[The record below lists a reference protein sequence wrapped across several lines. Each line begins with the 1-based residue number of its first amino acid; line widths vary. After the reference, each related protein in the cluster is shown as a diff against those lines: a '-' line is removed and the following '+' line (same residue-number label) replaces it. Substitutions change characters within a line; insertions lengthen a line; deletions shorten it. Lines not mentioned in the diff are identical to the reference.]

1 MRLGSKTDDEFL
13 IKLNEK
19 NSQIQ
24 SIFHE
29 KIKEIAKKHLV
40 DVMMQDGTVKKQE
53 TFEVEKINQI
63 YNRFANGLQAWTL
76 EGISSTNDEGIRRNF
91 IKLNTNADDCK
102 ISLHLSIQYHVVLF
116 YQPNYEV
123 MKKQKELSD
132 FMDMTKKQE
141 GELTEKS
148 DHVIL
153 EKLKAEGYKDLD
165 TQNLFEIFYNDDKI
179 REKIMSEI
187 ELQTDG
193 DLQKISQRK
202 EGLLKALDDLLLETY
217 QMEPV
222 LIDEARLVTGEE
234 GCVCNIDIE
243 MIENGQKGG
252 LFDSNQ
258 VSSSTKEKISILID
272 QVLEAI
278 LNHPKS

>member
-1 MRLGSKTDDEFL
+1 MRLGNKTDDEFL
-13 IKLNEK
+13 IGLNEK
-19 NSQIQ
+19 NNQIQ
-24 SIFHE
+24 SVFHE
-29 KIKEIAKKHLV
+29 KIKDIAKKYSI
-40 DVMMQDGTVKKQE
+40 DVMMQNGTVKKQE
-53 TFEVEKINQI
+53 TFDVEEIHKI
-63 YNRFANGLQAWTL
+63 YTRFADKLQGWMSD
-76 EGISSTNDEGIRRNF
+76 GISSTNDEGIRRNF
-91 IKLNTNADDCK
+91 IKLNTNIDDCK

-123 MKKQKELSD
+123 MKKQKELSE
-132 FMDMTKKQE
+132 FMDMTKKHE
-141 GELTEKS
+141 SELTEKS
-148 DHVIL
+148 DHVIF

-165 TQNLFEIFYNDDKI
+165 TQSLFEIFYNNDKI

-193 DLQKISQRK
+193 DLQKITQRK
-202 EGLLKALDDLLLETY
+202 DSLLKELYDLLLETY

-243 MIENGQKGG
+243 MIENGQKSS
-252 LFDSNQ
+252 LFDSKKISNN
-258 VSSSTKEKISILID
+258 TKEKIVSLIN

-278 LNHPKS
+278 S

>member
-13 IKLNEK
+13 IILNKK

-40 DVMMQDGTVKKQE
+40 DVMMQDGIVKKQE
-53 TFEVEKINQI
+53 TFDVEKIHQV
-63 YNRFANGLQAWTL
+63 YNGFANRLQDWTL
-76 EGISSTNDEGIRRNF
+76 DGISSTNDEGIRRNF
-91 IKLNTNADDCK
+91 IKLNTNADNCR
-102 ISLHLSIQYHVVLF
+102 ISLHLSIQYHVILF

-132 FMDMTKKQE
+132 FMDETKKHE
-141 GELTEKS
+141 GELTKKS
-148 DHVIL
+148 DHLIL
-153 EKLKAEGYKDLD
+153 EKLRAEGYKDLD
-165 TQNLFEIFYNDDKI
+165 PQNLFEIFYSDDKI

-187 ELQTDG
+187 EIQTDG

-202 EGLLKALDDLLLETY
+202 ESLLKELDDLLLETY
-217 QMEPV
+217 QMEPI

-258 VSSSTKEKISILID
+258 VSSSTKEKINILID
-272 QVLEAI
+272 QVLEAVT
-278 LNHPKS
+278 

>member
-24 SIFHE
+24 NIFHG
-29 KIKEIAKKHLV
+29 KIKEVAKKHLV

-53 TFEVEKINQI
+53 TFGVEKINQI

-76 EGISSTNDEGIRRNF
+76 EGISSTNDEGIRRDF
-91 IKLNTNADDCK
+91 IKLNTNVDDCS

-153 EKLKAEGYKDLD
+153 EKLRAEGYKDLD

-179 REKIMSEI
+179 REKIMNEI

-202 EGLLKALDDLLLETY
+202 ENLLKELDDLLLETY
-217 QMEPV
+217 QMEPI

-278 LNHPKS
+278 T

>member
-1 MRLGSKTDDEFL
+1 MRLGNKTDDEFL
-13 IKLNEK
+13 IRLNEK

-24 SIFHE
+24 NIFHE
-29 KIKEIAKKHLV
+29 KIEEIAKKYPI
-40 DVMMQDGTVKKQE
+40 DVMMQDGIVKKQD
-53 TFEVEKINQI
+53 TLDVKKIQLF
-63 YNRFANGLQAWTL
+63 YNEFTKKLQNWTL

-91 IKLNTNADDCK
+91 IKLHTNADEYR
-102 ISLHLSIQYHVVLF
+102 ISLHFSIQYHVILF

-132 FMDMTKKQE
+132 FMDKTKKQE
-141 GELTEKS
+141 GELTQKS
-148 DHVIL
+148 DHLIF

-165 TQNLFEIFYNDDKI
+165 TQSLFEIFYNDDKI

-193 DLQKISQRK
+193 DLQKINQHK
-202 EGLLKALDDLLLETY
+202 ENLLRGLDNLLLETY

-234 GCVCNIDIE
+234 GCLCNIDIE
-243 MIENGQKGG
+243 KIENDQRTGV
-252 LFDSNQ
+252 FDSKQ
-258 VSSSTKEKISILID
+258 LSTSTKEKINALID
-272 QVLEAI
+272 QVLQSI
-278 LNHPKS
+278 T

>member
-1 MRLGSKTDDEFL
+1 MRLGNKTDDEFL

-24 SIFHE
+24 NIFHE
-29 KIKEIAKKHLV
+29 KIEEIAKKYPI
-40 DVMMQDGTVKKQE
+40 DVMMQDGTVKKQD
-53 TFEVEKINQI
+53 TFDVKKIQLI
-63 YNRFANGLQAWTL
+63 YNEFTKKLQNWTL

-91 IKLNTNADDCK
+91 IKLHTNADECR
-102 ISLHLSIQYHVVLF
+102 ISLHFSIQYHVILF

-132 FMDMTKKQE
+132 FMDKTKKQE
-141 GELTEKS
+141 GELTQKS
-148 DHVIL
+148 DHLIF
-153 EKLKAEGYKDLD
+153 EKLKDEGYRDLD
-165 TQNLFEIFYNDDKI
+165 TQSLFEIFYNDDKI

-193 DLQKISQRK
+193 DLQKINQHK
-202 EGLLKALDDLLLETY
+202 ESLLRGLDNLLLETY

-234 GCVCNIDIE
+234 GCLCNIDIE
-243 MIENGQKGG
+243 KIENDQRTGV
-252 LFDSNQ
+252 FDSKQ
-258 VSSSTKEKISILID
+258 LSTSTKEKINALID
-272 QVLEAI
+272 QVLQ
-278 LNHPKS
+278 STT

>member
-13 IKLNEK
+13 IKLNKK

-40 DVMMQDGTVKKQE
+40 DVMMQDGVVKKQE
-53 TFEVEKINQI
+53 TFDVEKIHQV
-63 YNRFANGLQAWTL
+63 YNGFANRLQDWTL
-76 EGISSTNDEGIRRNF
+76 DGISSTNNEGIRRNF
-91 IKLNTNADDCK
+91 IKLNTNADNCK
-102 ISLHLSIQYHVVLF
+102 ISLHFSIQYHVILF

-141 GELTEKS
+141 GKLTEKS

-153 EKLKAEGYKDLD
+153 EKLRAEGYKDLD

-179 REKIMSEI
+179 REKIMNEI

-193 DLQKISQRK
+193 DLQKISQHK
-202 EGLLKALDDLLLETY
+202 ENLLKELDDLLLETY

-234 GCVCNIDIE
+234 GCLFNIDIE
-243 MIENGQKGG
+243 KIENGQKNG
-252 LFDSNQ
+252 LFDFNQ
-258 VSSSTKEKISILID
+258 VSGSTNEKISTLID
-272 QVLEAI
+272 QVLQAI
-278 LNHPKS
+278 T

>member
-13 IKLNEK
+13 IKLNKK

-40 DVMMQDGTVKKQE
+40 DVMMQDGIVKKQE
-53 TFEVEKINQI
+53 TFDVEKIHQV
-63 YNRFANGLQAWTL
+63 YNGFANRLQDWTL
-76 EGISSTNDEGIRRNF
+76 DGISSTNDEGIRRNF
-91 IKLNTNADDCK
+91 IKLNTNADNCK
-102 ISLHLSIQYHVVLF
+102 ISLHLSIQYHVILF

-153 EKLKAEGYKDLD
+153 EKLRAEGYKDLD

-179 REKIMSEI
+179 REKIMNEI
-187 ELQTDG
+187 DLQTDG

-202 EGLLKALDDLLLETY
+202 ENLLKELDDLLLETY
-217 QMEPV
+217 QMEPI

-278 LNHPKS
+278 T

>member
-13 IKLNEK
+13 IKLNKK

-40 DVMMQDGTVKKQE
+40 DVMMQDGIVKKQE
-53 TFEVEKINQI
+53 TFDVEKIHQV
-63 YNRFANGLQAWTL
+63 YNGFANKLQDWTL
-76 EGISSTNDEGIRRNF
+76 DGISSTNDEGIRRNF
-91 IKLNTNADDCK
+91 IKLNTNADDCR
-102 ISLHLSIQYHVVLF
+102 ISLHLSIQYHVILF

-132 FMDMTKKQE
+132 FMDETKKHE
-141 GELTEKS
+141 GELTKKS
-148 DHVIL
+148 DHLIL
-153 EKLKAEGYKDLD
+153 EKLRAEGYKDLD
-165 TQNLFEIFYNDDKI
+165 PQNLFEIFYSDDKI

-187 ELQTDG
+187 EIQTDG

-202 EGLLKALDDLLLETY
+202 ESLLKELDDLLLETY
-217 QMEPV
+217 QMEPI

-243 MIENGQKGG
+243 RIENDQITG
-252 LFDSNQ
+252 LFDSEQ

-272 QVLEAI
+272 QGLEAI
-278 LNHPKS
+278 T

>member
-1 MRLGSKTDDEFL
+1 MRLGNKTNDEFL
-13 IKLNEK
+13 VKLNEK
-19 NSQIQ
+19 NSIIQ
-24 SIFHE
+24 NIFHE
-29 KIKEIAKKHLV
+29 KITKIAKKYSV

-53 TFEVEKINQI
+53 TFDVEKIHRV
-63 YNRFANGLQAWTL
+63 YDEFAKKLQNWTL

-91 IKLNTNADDCK
+91 IKLNTNTDNCR
-102 ISLHLSIQYHVVLF
+102 ISLHLSIQYHVILF

-132 FMDMTKKQE
+132 FMDITKKHE
-141 GELTEKS
+141 SELTEKS
-148 DHVIL
+148 DHLIL
-153 EKLKAEGYKDLD
+153 EKLKAAGYKDLD
-165 TQNLFEIFYNDDKI
+165 PQNLFEIFYSDDKI

-202 EGLLKALDDLLLETY
+202 ESLLKELDDLLLETY
-217 QMEPV
+217 QMEPI

-243 MIENGQKGG
+243 RIENDQKTGM
-252 LFDSNQ
+252 FNSDQ
-258 VSSSTKEKISILID
+258 ISSGTKEKISILID
-272 QVLEAI
+272 EVLEAI
-278 LNHPKS
+278 T

>member
-13 IKLNEK
+13 IKLNKK

-29 KIKEIAKKHLV
+29 KIKEIAKKQLV
-40 DVMMQDGTVKKQE
+40 DVMMQDGIVKKQE
-53 TFEVEKINQI
+53 TFDVEKIHQV
-63 YNRFANGLQAWTL
+63 YNGFANRLQDWTL
-76 EGISSTNDEGIRRNF
+76 DGISSTNDEGIRRNF
-91 IKLNTNADDCK
+91 IKLNTNADNCK
-102 ISLHLSIQYHVVLF
+102 ISLHFSIQYHVILF

-141 GELTEKS
+141 GKLTEKS

-153 EKLKAEGYKDLD
+153 EKLRAEGYKDLD

-179 REKIMSEI
+179 REKIMNEI

-193 DLQKISQRK
+193 DLQKISQHK
-202 EGLLKALDDLLLETY
+202 ENLLKELDDLLLETY
-217 QMEPV
+217 QMEPI

-252 LFDSNQ
+252 LFDSDQ

-278 LNHPKS
+278 T

>member
-13 IKLNEK
+13 IKLNKK

-40 DVMMQDGTVKKQE
+40 DVMMQDGVVKKQE
-53 TFEVEKINQI
+53 TFDVEKIHQV
-63 YNRFANGLQAWTL
+63 YNGFANRLQDWTL
-76 EGISSTNDEGIRRNF
+76 DGISSTNNEGIRRNF
-91 IKLNTNADDCK
+91 IKLNTNADNCK
-102 ISLHLSIQYHVVLF
+102 ISLHFSIQYHVILF

-141 GELTEKS
+141 GKLTEKS

-153 EKLKAEGYKDLD
+153 EKLRAEGYKDLD
-165 TQNLFEIFYNDDKI
+165 TQNLFEIFYDDDKI
-179 REKIMSEI
+179 REKIMNEI

-202 EGLLKALDDLLLETY
+202 ENLLKELDDLLLETY
-217 QMEPV
+217 QLAPI

-243 MIENGQKGG
+243 IIENGQKVS

-278 LNHPKS
+278 T

>member
-13 IKLNEK
+13 IKLNKK

-29 KIKEIAKKHLV
+29 KIKEIAKKYPV
-40 DVMMQDGTVKKQE
+40 DVMMQDGVVKKQE
-53 TFEVEKINQI
+53 TFDVEKIHQV
-63 YNRFANGLQAWTL
+63 YNEFANRLQDWTL
-76 EGISSTNDEGIRRNF
+76 DGISSTNDEGIRRNF
-91 IKLNTNADDCK
+91 IKLNTNADNCR

-123 MKKQKELSD
+123 MEKQKELSE
-132 FMDMTKKQE
+132 FMDKTKKHE
-141 GELTEKS
+141 SELTEKS
-148 DHVIL
+148 DHVIF

-165 TQNLFEIFYNDDKI
+165 TQSLFEIFYNDDKI
-179 REKIMSEI
+179 REKIMNEI
-187 ELQTDG
+187 ELRTDG

-202 EGLLKALDDLLLETY
+202 ESLLKELDDLLLETY

-243 MIENGQKGG
+243 RIENDQKTGP
-252 LFDSNQ
+252 FNSEEI
-258 VSSSTKEKISILID
+258 SSDTKEKIRILID
-272 QVLEAI
+272 QVLESI
-278 LNHPKS
+278 R

>member
-1 MRLGSKTDDEFL
+1 MRLGNKTDDEFL

-19 NSQIQ
+19 NSMIQ
-24 SIFHE
+24 NIFHE
-29 KIKEIAKKHLV
+29 KIEEIAKKYSV
-40 DVMMQDGTVKKQE
+40 DVMMQDGIVKKQD
-53 TFEVEKINQI
+53 TFDVEKIHQV
-63 YNRFANGLQAWTL
+63 YDEFAKKLQNWTL

-91 IKLNTNADDCK
+91 IKLNTNADNCR
-102 ISLHLSIQYHVVLF
+102 ISLHLSIQYHVILF

-132 FMDMTKKQE
+132 FMDITKKHE
-141 GELTEKS
+141 SELTEKS
-148 DHVIL
+148 DHLIL
-153 EKLKAEGYKDLD
+153 EKLKAAGYKDLD
-165 TQNLFEIFYNDDKI
+165 PQNLFEIFYSDDKI

-202 EGLLKALDDLLLETY
+202 ESLLKELDDLLLETY
-217 QMEPV
+217 QMEPI

-243 MIENGQKGG
+243 RIENDQKTGM
-252 LFDSNQ
+252 FNSDQ
-258 VSSSTKEKISILID
+258 ISSSTKEKISALID
-272 QVLEAI
+272 EVLEAI
-278 LNHPKS
+278 T

>member
-13 IKLNEK
+13 IKLNKK

-40 DVMMQDGTVKKQE
+40 DVMMQDGVVKKQE
-53 TFEVEKINQI
+53 TFDVEKIHQV
-63 YNRFANGLQAWTL
+63 YNGFANKLQDWTL
-76 EGISSTNDEGIRRNF
+76 DGISSTNNEGIRRNF
-91 IKLNTNADDCK
+91 IKLNTNADNCK
-102 ISLHLSIQYHVVLF
+102 ISLHFSIQYHVILF

-141 GELTEKS
+141 GKLTEKS

-153 EKLKAEGYKDLD
+153 EKLRAEGYKDLD

-179 REKIMSEI
+179 REKIMNEI

-193 DLQKISQRK
+193 DLQKISQHK
-202 EGLLKALDDLLLETY
+202 ENLLKELDDLLLETY

-243 MIENGQKGG
+243 IIENGQKVS

-258 VSSSTKEKISILID
+258 VSSSTKEKISILIE

-278 LNHPKS
+278 T

>member
-13 IKLNEK
+13 IKLNKK

-40 DVMMQDGTVKKQE
+40 DVMMQDGIVKKQE
-53 TFEVEKINQI
+53 TFDVEKIHQV
-63 YNRFANGLQAWTL
+63 YNGFANRLQDWTL
-76 EGISSTNDEGIRRNF
+76 DGISSTNNEGIRRNF
-91 IKLNTNADDCK
+91 IKLNTNADNCK
-102 ISLHLSIQYHVVLF
+102 ISLHYSIQYHVILF
-116 YQPNYEV
+116 YQPNYKV

-153 EKLKAEGYKDLD
+153 EKLRAEGYKDLD

-179 REKIMSEI
+179 REKIMNEI

-193 DLQKISQRK
+193 DLQKISQHK
-202 EGLLKALDDLLLETY
+202 ENLLKELDDLLLETY
-217 QMEPV
+217 QMEPI

-258 VSSSTKEKISILID
+258 VLSSTKEKISILID

-278 LNHPKS
+278 T

>member
-13 IKLNEK
+13 IKLNKK

-40 DVMMQDGTVKKQE
+40 DVMMQDGIVKKQE
-53 TFEVEKINQI
+53 TFDVEKIHQV
-63 YNRFANGLQAWTL
+63 YNGFANRLQDWTL
-76 EGISSTNDEGIRRNF
+76 DGISSTNDEGIRRNF
-91 IKLNTNADDCK
+91 IKLNTNADNCK
-102 ISLHLSIQYHVVLF
+102 ISLHFSIQYHVILF

-153 EKLKAEGYKDLD
+153 EKLRAEGHKDLD

-179 REKIMSEI
+179 REKIMNEI

-202 EGLLKALDDLLLETY
+202 ENLLKELDDLLLETY
-217 QMEPV
+217 QMEPI

-243 MIENGQKGG
+243 MIENGQKGS
-252 LFDSNQ
+252 LFNSNQ
-258 VSSSTKEKISILID
+258 ISSSTKEKISILID

-278 LNHPKS
+278 T

>member
-1 MRLGSKTDDEFL
+1 MRLGSKTDDELL
-13 IKLNEK
+13 IKLNVK

-24 SIFHE
+24 NIFHK
-29 KIKEIAKKHLV
+29 KIEEIAKKYSV
-40 DVMMQDGTVKKQE
+40 DVMMQDGIVKKQD
-53 TFEVEKINQI
+53 TFDVEKIHRV
-63 YNRFANGLQAWTL
+63 YDEFAKKLQNWTL

-91 IKLNTNADDCK
+91 IKLNTNADNCR
-102 ISLHLSIQYHVVLF
+102 ISLHLSIQYHVILF

-132 FMDMTKKQE
+132 FMDMTKKHE

-148 DHVIL
+148 DHLIL
-153 EKLKAEGYKDLD
+153 EKLKAAGYKDLD
-165 TQNLFEIFYNDDKI
+165 PQNLFEIFYSDDKI

-202 EGLLKALDDLLLETY
+202 ESLLKELDDLLLETY
-217 QMEPV
+217 QMEPI

-243 MIENGQKGG
+243 RIENDQKTG
-252 LFDSNQ
+252 LFDSQ
-258 VSSSTKEKISILID
+258 QISSSTKEKISTLID
-272 QVLEAI
+272 EVLEAI
-278 LNHPKS
+278 T

>member
-13 IKLNEK
+13 IKLNKK

-29 KIKEIAKKHLV
+29 KIKEIAKKHPV
-40 DVMMQDGTVKKQE
+40 DVVMQDGIVKKQE
-53 TFEVEKINQI
+53 TFDVEKIHQV
-63 YNRFANGLQAWTL
+63 YNEFANRLQDWTL
-76 EGISSTNDEGIRRNF
+76 DGISSTNDEGIRRNF
-91 IKLNTNADDCK
+91 IKLNTNADNCK
-102 ISLHLSIQYHVVLF
+102 ISLHLSIQYHVILF

-153 EKLKAEGYKDLD
+153 EKLRAEGYKDLD

-202 EGLLKALDDLLLETY
+202 ENLLKELDDLLLETY

-243 MIENGQKGG
+243 IIENGQKVS

-258 VSSSTKEKISILID
+258 ISSSTKEKISILID

-278 LNHPKS
+278 T

>member
-13 IKLNEK
+13 IILNKK

-40 DVMMQDGTVKKQE
+40 DVMMQDGIVKKQE
-53 TFEVEKINQI
+53 TFDVEKIHQV
-63 YNRFANGLQAWTL
+63 YNGFANRLQDWTL
-76 EGISSTNDEGIRRNF
+76 DGISSTNDEGIRRNF
-91 IKLNTNADDCK
+91 IKLNTNADNCR
-102 ISLHLSIQYHVVLF
+102 ISLHFSIQYHVILF

-153 EKLKAEGYKDLD
+153 EKLRAEGYKDLD

-179 REKIMSEI
+179 REKIMNEI

-193 DLQKISQRK
+193 DLQNISQHK
-202 EGLLKALDDLLLETY
+202 ENLLKELDDLLLETY
-217 QMEPV
+217 QMEPI

-258 VSSSTKEKISILID
+258 VSSTTKEKISILID

-278 LNHPKS
+278 T

>member
-13 IKLNEK
+13 IKLNKK

-29 KIKEIAKKHLV
+29 KIKVIAKKHLV
-40 DVMMQDGTVKKQE
+40 DVMMQDGIVKKQE
-53 TFEVEKINQI
+53 TFDVEKIHQV
-63 YNRFANGLQAWTL
+63 YNGFANRLQDWTFD
-76 EGISSTNDEGIRRNF
+76 GISSTNDEGIRRNF
-91 IKLNTNADDCK
+91 IKLNTNADNCK
-102 ISLHLSIQYHVVLF
+102 ISLHFSIQYHVILF

-153 EKLKAEGYKDLD
+153 EKLRAEGYKDLD
-165 TQNLFEIFYNDDKI
+165 TQNLFEIFYDDDKI
-179 REKIMSEI
+179 REKIMNEI

-202 EGLLKALDDLLLETY
+202 ENLLKELDDLLLETY
-217 QMEPV
+217 QMEPI

-243 MIENGQKGG
+243 MIENEHQSG
-252 LFDSNQ
+252 LIDSNQ
-258 VSSSTKEKISILID
+258 VSSTTKEKISILID

-278 LNHPKS
+278 T

>member
-1 MRLGSKTDDEFL
+1 MRLGNKTDDEFL

-24 SIFHE
+24 NIFHE
-29 KIKEIAKKHLV
+29 NIEEIVKKYSI
-40 DVMMQDGTVKKQE
+40 DVMMQDGTVKKQD
-53 TFEVEKINQI
+53 TFDVKKIHQI
-63 YNRFANGLQAWTL
+63 YNEFTKKLQNWTL
-76 EGISSTNDEGIRRNF
+76 EGISSTNDDGIRRNF
-91 IKLNTNADDCK
+91 IKLHTNADEYR
-102 ISLHLSIQYHVVLF
+102 ISLHFSIQYHVIIF

-132 FMDMTKKQE
+132 FMDKTKKQE
-141 GELTEKS
+141 GELTQKS
-148 DHVIL
+148 DHLIF

-165 TQNLFEIFYNDDKI
+165 TQSLFEIFYNDDKI

-193 DLQKISQRK
+193 DLQKINQHK
-202 EGLLKALDDLLLETY
+202 ENLLRGLDNLLLETY

-234 GCVCNIDIE
+234 GCLCNIYIE
-243 MIENGQKGG
+243 KIENDQRTGV
-252 LFDSNQ
+252 FDSKQ
-258 VSSSTKEKISILID
+258 LSTSTKEKINTLID
-272 QVLEAI
+272 QVLQSI
-278 LNHPKS
+278 T

>member
-40 DVMMQDGTVKKQE
+40 DVMMQEGTVKKQE

-63 YNRFANGLQAWTL
+63 YNRFANGLQTWTL

-165 TQNLFEIFYNDDKI
+165 TQNLFEIFYSDDKI

-193 DLQKISQRK
+193 DLQKINQRK

-243 MIENGQKGG
+243 RIENGQKSGV
-252 LFDSNQ
+252 FDSNQ
-258 VSSSTKEKISILID
+258 VSSSTKEKISALID

-278 LNHPKS
+278 T

>member
-24 SIFHE
+24 SIFHG

-165 TQNLFEIFYNDDKI
+165 TQNLFEIFYSDDKI

-243 MIENGQKGG
+243 RIENGQKSGV
-252 LFDSNQ
+252 FDSNQ
-258 VSSSTKEKISILID
+258 VSSSTKEKISALID

-278 LNHPKS
+278 T

>member
-13 IKLNEK
+13 IKLNKK

-29 KIKEIAKKHLV
+29 KIMEIAKKHLV
-40 DVMMQDGTVKKQE
+40 DVMMQDGVVKKQE
-53 TFEVEKINQI
+53 TFDVEKIHQV
-63 YNRFANGLQAWTL
+63 YNGFANRLQDWTL
-76 EGISSTNDEGIRRNF
+76 DGISSTNNEGIRRNF
-91 IKLNTNADDCK
+91 IKLNTNADNCK
-102 ISLHLSIQYHVVLF
+102 ISLHFSIQYHVILF

-153 EKLKAEGYKDLD
+153 EKLRAEGYKDLD
-165 TQNLFEIFYNDDKI
+165 TQNLFEIFYDDDKI
-179 REKIMSEI
+179 REKIMNEI
-187 ELQTDG
+187 DLQTDG

-202 EGLLKALDDLLLETY
+202 ENLLKELDDLLLETY
-217 QMEPV
+217 QMEPI

-243 MIENGQKGG
+243 MIENGQKSG

-278 LNHPKS
+278 T

>member
-13 IKLNEK
+13 IKLNKK

-29 KIKEIAKKHLV
+29 KIKEIAKKHPV
-40 DVMMQDGTVKKQE
+40 DVMMQDGVVKKQE
-53 TFEVEKINQI
+53 TFDVEKIHQV
-63 YNRFANGLQAWTL
+63 YNEFANRLQDWTL
-76 EGISSTNDEGIRRNF
+76 DGISSTNDEGIRRNF
-91 IKLNTNADDCK
+91 IKLNTNADNCR
-102 ISLHLSIQYHVVLF
+102 ISLHLSIQYHVILF

-132 FMDMTKKQE
+132 FMDETKKHE
-141 GELTEKS
+141 GELTKKS
-148 DHVIL
+148 DHLIL
-153 EKLKAEGYKDLD
+153 EKLRAEGYKDLD
-165 TQNLFEIFYNDDKI
+165 PQNLFEIFYSDDKI

-187 ELQTDG
+187 EIQTDG

-202 EGLLKALDDLLLETY
+202 ESLLKELDDLLLETY
-217 QMEPV
+217 QMEPI

-243 MIENGQKGG
+243 RIENDQKTG
-252 LFDSNQ
+252 LFDSEQ

-272 QVLEAI
+272 EVLEAI
-278 LNHPKS
+278 T

>member
-13 IKLNEK
+13 IKLNKK

-40 DVMMQDGTVKKQE
+40 DVMMQDGVVKKQE
-53 TFEVEKINQI
+53 TFDVEKIHQV
-63 YNRFANGLQAWTL
+63 YNGFANKLQDWTL
-76 EGISSTNDEGIRRNF
+76 DGISSTNNEGIRRNF
-91 IKLNTNADDCK
+91 IKLNTNTDNCR
-102 ISLHLSIQYHVVLF
+102 ISLHFSIQYHVILF

-153 EKLKAEGYKDLD
+153 EKLRAEGYKDLD

-179 REKIMSEI
+179 REKIMNEI

-202 EGLLKALDDLLLETY
+202 ENLLKELDDLLLETY

-243 MIENGQKGG
+243 MIEDEHQSG
-252 LFDSNQ
+252 LIDSNQ

-278 LNHPKS
+278 T